1 MGFKDKFNNV
11 IKDISKAALDKT
23 TDTIDNKLDNMGK
36 KSKATKIS
44 ELENEIIYYKKQ
56 IDELGGK
63 EYSEIQNLITKS
75 KKSFEQINYEIGTL
89 KSTVD
94 SLNNEITN
102 LNEIIKSKR
111 MLITDLDD
119 EIAYQEFGL
128 YKPKYSCMNSE
139 EYAEQIKQIRIKQ
152 KTMIKEK
159 KALSYS
165 DTWTLDGSKAKGRA
179 MNNDNMKMVLR
190 AFNNECDVLI
200 SKVKFNNVDKIE
212 NQIYKVA
219 EQIDKLN
226 SRNKISILNKYIT
239 LKIEELHLVHEYAV
253 KKQEEK
259 ETLREQRAKER
270 EEAKLQKEIE
280 EARKVFIKE
289 QTHYNNALEKL
300 LSQLANTNESN
311 KQELEKKINET
322 KDKLAEIEKGL
333 EDIDYREANKK
344 AGYVY
349 IISNIGAFGEDV
361 YKIGMTRRL
370 EPQDRVDEL
379 GDASVPFKFDVH
391 AMIFSDNA
399 PKLEAALHQ
408 AFDDKKLNMIN
419 NSKEFFKVK
428 LDEIEKVVKE
438 NHDKLIEFVKFPDA
452 EQYRES
458 IILRNMKKEI

>member
-1 MGFKDKFNNV
+1 MGFKDKFNNA

-23 TDTIDNKLDNMGK
+23 TETIDIKLDTMGK
-36 KSKATKIS
+36 KSKTAKIS
-44 ELENEIIYYKKQ
+44 ELENEIIEYKKQ
-56 IDELGGK
+56 LNDIGGK
-63 EYSEIQNLITKS
+63 EYSEIQNIIAKS
-75 KKSFEQINYEIGTL
+75 KKIYEQINHDIDIL
-89 KSTVD
+89 KSTAD
-94 SLNNEITN
+94 SLNNDIVN
-102 LNEIIKSKR
+102 LNDIIKSKK

-139 EYAEQIKQIRIKQ
+139 EYAEQIKKNRAKQ

-165 DTWTLDGSKAKGRA
+165 DTWTLDGSKTKGHA

-226 SRNKISILNKYIT
+226 VRNKISILDKYIS
-239 LKIEELHLVHEYAV
+239 LKIEELHLVHEYAT

-259 ETLREQRAKER
+259 EILREQRVQEK

-280 EARKVFIKE
+280 EARKSIVKE
-289 QTHYNNALEKL
+289 QAHYNNALEKL
-300 LSQLANTNESN
+300 LSQLANASEDQ
-311 KQELEKKINET
+311 KQEIEGRIDET
-322 KDKLAEIEKGL
+322 KTKLEEIDKNLK
-333 EDIDYREANKK
+333 DIDYRETNKK

-349 IISNIGAFGEDV
+349 VISNIGAFGEDI

-370 EPQDRVDEL
+370 EPMDRVDEL

-391 AMIFSDNA
+391 AMIFSDDA
-399 PKLEAALHQ
+399 PKLEAALHR
-408 AFDDKKLNMIN
+408 AFDSKKVNMIN
-419 NSKEFFKVK
+419 NRKEFFNVK
-428 LDEIEKVVKE
+428 LEEIEKIVKE
-438 NHDKLIEFVKFPDA
+438 NHDKLIEFVKIPDA

-458 IILRNMKKEI
+458 MILKQSN

>member
-1 MGFKDKFNNV
+1 
-11 IKDISKAALDKT
+11 
-23 TDTIDNKLDNMGK
+23 
-36 KSKATKIS
+36 
-44 ELENEIIYYKKQ
+44 
-56 IDELGGK
+56 
-63 EYSEIQNLITKS
+63 
-75 KKSFEQINYEIGTL
+75 
-89 KSTVD
+89 
-94 SLNNEITN
+94 
-102 LNEIIKSKR
+102 
-111 MLITDLDD
+111 
-119 EIAYQEFGL
+119 
-128 YKPKYSCMNSE
+128 
-139 EYAEQIKQIRIKQ
+139 
-152 KTMIKEK
+152 
-159 KALSYS
+159 
-165 DTWTLDGSKAKGRA
+165 

-419 NSKEFFKVK
+419 NRKEFFKVK